1 MRLFQWFKLTENLG
15 ACYNAWCLLFI
26 NRTSSN
32 FLFIGYSTMQFPGRS
47 TDQPGTGNAFM
58 VLALDEL
65 LPKATFVGVCK
76 TTMKL
81 WV

>member
-1 MRLFQWFKLTENLG
+1 
-15 ACYNAWCLLFI
+15 
-26 NRTSSN
+26 
-32 FLFIGYSTMQFPGRS
+32 MQFPGRS

-65 LPKATFVGVCK
+65 LPKATFVGGCK